1 MDAMTR
7 PPADPEAA
15 AERAL
20 VLRFDVLERAV
31 HWVTAA
37 LFLTLLATGSSLYI
51 GQLAVLVGRRH
62 LVRTI
67 HVTAGLLLPVPLA
80 VGIAGRWGRALRRDL
95 GRLGRFAP
103 GEWRWFRRAERPA
116 VVLDKFNPGQKL
128 NAAFVAGAMPV
139 MLATGSI
146 MKWFGPFPLA
156 WRTGATFVHDWMFLA
171 LAVVVVGHV
180 GKALADPDALRGMV
194 RGTVPASWTRR

>member
-1 MDAMTR
+1 M
-7 PPADPEAA
+7 
-15 AERAL
+15 
-20 VLRFDVLERAV
+20 VRFDATERAV
-31 HWVTAA
+31 HWATAA
-37 LFLTLLATGSSLYI
+37 LFLTLIATGASLYI
-51 GQLAVLVGRRH
+51 GQLSVLVGRRH
-62 LVRTI
+62 LVRTV
-67 HVTAGLLLPVPLA
+67 HVTAGLLLPLPLIA
-80 VGIAGRWGRALRRDL
+80 GLAGRWGRALRRDVS
-95 GRLGRFAP
+95 RLGRFAP
-103 GEWRWFRRAERPA
+103 GEWRWFRRGQRAD

-146 MKWFGPFPLA
+146 MKWFGPFPLS

-171 LAVVVVGHV
+171 LTVVVVGHV